1 MKTLQK
7 GFTLIELMI
16 VIAIIGIL
24 AAIAIPAYQ
33 DYIARSQMSEGI
45 QLAGGGEVGMSEF
58 YQNNSRWP
66 NGSGATKGLESVYS
80 TASDNPTI
88 GAGRYVTTLTLSL
101 PNGITAGTVG
111 IVSTMKTGGVN
122 AHIVST
128 SVEIWTTDGGNTWH
142 CGPANTSVSGA
153 KGPVDQKYLPASCRD
168 GSAP

>member
-45 QLAGGGEVGMSEF
+45 QLAGGGEVGLSEF

-80 TASDNPTI
+80 TASDNPTY
-88 GAGRYVTTLTLSL
+88 GAGRYVTTLTLT
-101 PNGITAGTVG
+101 GITGGTIGV
-111 IVSTMKTGGVN
+111 VATMKDTGVN
-122 AHIVST
+122 AHIAST
-128 SVEIWTTDGGNTWH
+128 SVEIWTGDGGNTWH
-142 CGPANTSVSGA
+142 CGPSSTTDAGAN
-153 KGPVDQKYLPASCRD
+153 GPVDQKYLPASCRD
-168 GSAP
+168 ASAP

>member
-1 MKTLQK
+1 MKTFQK

-66 NGSGATKGLESVYS
+66 NGAGATKGLESVYS
-80 TASDNPTI
+80 TASDNPSI
-88 GAGRYVTTLTLSL
+88 GAGRYVTTLTLAL
-101 PNGITAGTVG
+101 PGGITAGTVG
-111 IVSTMKTGGVN
+111 IIATMKGAGVN
-122 AHIVST
+122 SHIVNT
-128 SVEIWTTDGGNTWH
+128 SVELWTGDGGNTWH
-142 CGPANTSVSGA
+142 CGPASSS
-153 KGPVDQKYLPASCRD
+153 PVNEKYLPASCRD
-168 GSAP
+168 TSPP

>member
-1 MKTLQK
+1 MKSLQK

-66 NGSGATKGLESVYS
+66 TPAGNSGGLESVYS

-88 GAGRYVTTLTLSL
+88 GAGRYVTTLTAR
-101 PNGITAGTVG
+101 GQQGGTMG
-111 IVSTMKTGGVN
+111 IVATMKPTGVN
-122 AHIVST
+122 SHIQGAT
-128 SVEIWTTDGGNTWH
+128 VEIWTFDGGNTWH
-142 CGPANTSVSGA
+142 CGPANAAAAT
-153 KGPVDQKYLPASCRD
+153 PVDQKYLPASCRD
-168 GSAP
+168 TSPAAP

>member
-45 QLAGGGEVGMSEF
+45 QLAGGGEVGLAEF

-66 NGSGATKGLESVYS
+66 NGSDASNGLDSVYS
-80 TASDNPTI
+80 TATPPTGQ
-88 GAGRYVTTLTLSL
+88 GAGRYVTTVYGAV
-101 PNGITAGTVG
+101 NGGNNGTYG
-111 IVSTMKTGGVN
+111 IVATMKATGVN
-122 AHIVST
+122 KNIAGLA
-128 SVEIWTTDGGNTWH
+128 VEIWTGDGGNTWH
-142 CGPANTSVSGA
+142 CGPASASAV
-153 KGPVDQKYLPASCRD
+153 PEKYLPASCRD
-168 GSAP
+168 TGAP

>member
-66 NGSGATKGLESVYS
+66 TGAGATKGLESVYS
-80 TASDNPTI
+80 TASDNPKI
-88 GAGRYVTTLTLSL
+88 GAGRYVTTLTLS
-101 PNGITAGTVG
+101 GKSGGTVG
-111 IVSTMKTGGVN
+111 IVAKMKTSGVN
-122 AHIVST
+122 S
-128 SVEIWTTDGGNTWH
+128 
-142 CGPANTSVSGA
+142 
-153 KGPVDQKYLPASCRD
+153 
-168 GSAP
+168 